1 MILYACCAP
10 TYDMMAGGPIVNERR
25 CFYLRG
31 YSTFFKD
38 VFKNQTAV
46 SRNKAL
52 WGIYRDKMKQII
64 LKRPSLKRLDIGIG
78 TQTYSVRQAQ
88 NGLSNKRQPLLLRK
102 AFETLILLQA
112 LTIDVF
118 KRTGDS
124 RDPLDTVYELMHIEP
139 AISHFPDLTRAHV
152 EQVERRGK
160 ENKDWASALR
170 EYTGQRTLAWLHDVA
185 KKEKTITHKLA
196 LKTKGFLTKIFPT

>member
-1 MILYACCAP
+1 
-10 TYDMMAGGPIVNERR
+10 
-25 CFYLRG
+25 
-31 YSTFFKD
+31 
-38 VFKNQTAV
+38 
-46 SRNKAL
+46 
-52 WGIYRDKMKQII
+52 MKQII

-170 EYTGQRTLAWLHDVA
+170 EYTGQQTLAWLHDVA

-196 LKTKGFLTKIFPT
+196 LKTKGFLTKIFPTQISVIQVLNIHRSRNLTHRLMKIQIVLAHGSNYRPQPNEEME